1 MSSPLKRN
9 TLVSILGETCLAWG
23 VAPARKVIDVFGEAR
38 NDAGDEEIRV
48 MMVMG
53 FFGVKR
59 VRGLIVFLIVDG
71 VDDEVELLLKSLR
84 SPRTGRRIAD
94 AFDEPFD
101 VDPGV
106 GFAYG
111 MREDDAMGILEEVA
125 EWADGTGA
133 VYRAEGCVT
142 SRTMAKGG
150 LRCVTFQRRWA
161 VLSAALGEAI
171 RRVGGTSSRRW
182 WNNRM

>member
-38 NDAGDEEIRV
+38 DDAGDEEIRV

-161 VLSAALGEAI
+161 VLSAALGEAVK
-171 RRVGGTSSRRW
+171 RVGGTSSRRW